1 MLNAIAAV
9 DKNYGIGYK
18 NELLI
23 HIPNDLKHF
32 KEITLNN
39 IVVMG
44 RKTYESLPNGALPD
58 RLNIVITSKPN
69 HATTDG
75 QAIFMNMDEAERF
88 IRANRYEQDIFIIGG
103 ASIYEHFINVCDC
116 VYLTVID
123 KEFENVDA
131 YFPNIGSSLAYW
143 ELVEKGDM
151 QFYNN
156 ISYRFCK
163 FERASNNGFD
173 FFK

>member
-58 RLNIVITSKPN
+58 RLNIVITSSPN

-75 QAIFMNMDEAERF
+75 
-88 IRANRYEQDIFIIGG
+88 
-103 ASIYEHFINVCDC
+103 
-116 VYLTVID
+116 
-123 KEFENVDA
+123 
-131 YFPNIGSSLAYW
+131 
-143 ELVEKGDM
+143 
-151 QFYNN
+151 
-156 ISYRFCK
+156 
-163 FERASNNGFD
+163 
-173 FFK
+173 

>member
-75 QAIFMNMDEAERF
+75 
-88 IRANRYEQDIFIIGG
+88 
-103 ASIYEHFINVCDC
+103 
-116 VYLTVID
+116 
-123 KEFENVDA
+123 
-131 YFPNIGSSLAYW
+131 
-143 ELVEKGDM
+143 
-151 QFYNN
+151 
-156 ISYRFCK
+156 
-163 FERASNNGFD
+163 
-173 FFK
+173 